1 MNTKANVIV
10 YGSPKSSSN
19 FRPLTS
25 SLCTTRIDYAK
36 WPLSTFTV
44 LQTSP
49 NTAFITI
56 KEASASTYMYVGRAA
71 SAFIFFHFRTFF

>member
-1 MNTKANVIV
+1 MLLFM
-10 YGSPKSSSN
+10 GLPKVVQILD
-19 FRPLTS
+19 PLTS

-71 SAFIFFHFRTFF
+71 SAFIFSFHFRTFF